1 MKLFTA
7 SLKIKIS
14 KVQDCGNVELSPVD
28 VRLTFTRREKG
39 AQIKHYIHKTMGE
52 SFQDYS

>member
-14 KVQDCGNVELSPVD
+14 KVQDFGNVELSPVD
-28 VRLTFTRREKG
+28 IRLIFTRREKG
-39 AQIKHYIHKTMGE
+39 AQFKHYIHNSMGE
-52 SFQDYS
+52 SFQYYS